1 MKNLI
6 LTLSILSII
15 GCKNS
20 NNQIKNEQSKKNTLN
35 ISEIEEYL
43 GNQAKK
49 DSLHGVI
56 LIADKD
62 QIILKKSYGFKDLN
76 QSEKHTIN
84 GEIGLASMGKM
95 FSALSIMKLNS
106 QGKIDLDASLKKY
119 LPGIQNKFLRDSITV
134 RDLLSHRS
142 GLGHYWDYTTDEE
155 QQSLNKIFESIVQNS
170 DIKKDGQFK
179 YSNSGYII
187 LGKIIEVVSETTYE
201 DYVNKN
207 IFKSLSMN
215 NTSATS
221 PDGANH
227 STLDDMYRFANALK
241 KSRIVKEE
249 TLNQMIEK
257 QPDVDYGLGFKVFHK
272 NKSKVYGHTGG
283 FFQDNTTLGVASA
296 LDIIDDKYTIIVLTN
311 RNPRMGG
318 SKARKYILDYL
329 TSVKTD

>member
-6 LTLSILSII
+6 LILTTLAFIA
-15 GCKNS
+15 CNNS
-20 NNQIKNEQSKKNTLN
+20 NSQLKNNTVS
-35 ISEIEEYL
+35 ITEIENHL
-43 GNQAKK
+43 NNQTKK

-56 LIADKD
+56 LIADNDK
-62 QIILKKSYGFKDLN
+62 ILFRKSYGFKDLN

-84 GEIGLASMGKM
+84 GKIGLASMGKM

-106 QGKIDLDASLKKY
+106 QGKVDLDASLKKY
-119 LPGIQNKFLRDSITV
+119 LPEIQNRFLRDSVTV

-155 QQSLNKIFESIVQNS
+155 QQDLNKIFQSILQNS

-187 LGKIIEVVSETTYE
+187 LGKIIEAVSETTYE
-201 DYVNKN
+201 DYVNEN
-207 IFKSLSMN
+207 IFKPLRMN

-221 PDGANH
+221 SDGANY
-227 STLDDMYRFANALK
+227 STIDDMYKFASALK
-241 KSRIVKEE
+241 EYRIVKEE
-249 TLNQMIEK
+249 TLIQMTEK
-257 QPDVDYGLGFKVFHK
+257 QSDVDYGLGFKVFYQ

-296 LDIIDDKYTIIVLTN
+296 LDIIDDKYTIIILTN
-311 RNPRMGG
+311 RNPGMGG
-318 SKARKYILDYL
+318 PKARKYILDYL
-329 TSVKTD
+329 TSVKTE